1 MRRSSVCRGPGIW
14 AARSRL
20 VALCGA
26 LVLAAMLA
34 CRNPS
39 RMPQP
44 GEAQQPKSVSAAD
57 VRLAIT
63 ARLATPHRPDW
74 IPARQWTRVVRLYEQ
89 FDYAALW
96 SDPPGVKPRARALFR
111 AIEQAPFHA
120 LSTSGYSVAFVR
132 STVNGTAMTVPASA
146 ERLAEADL
154 RLTAAYVSYASDMLA
169 GQVDPRTVSQ
179 AWHISRRPAEIDS
192 ALAATLRGDNL
203 ETGLAAMI
211 PADPAYRTLQSAYA
225 RYRGI
230 ADSGGW
236 PAVRGT
242 RNLRARLEVE
252 GILARQQDSV
262 APNAAS
268 DVGLLVAVKRFQA
281 LHGLDTTGAPDPATL
296 RALNVT
302 AADRAH
308 QIGAN
313 MERMRWLPRTL
324 GSRYVVVNIP
334 SFRLHA
340 HDSAGTV
347 LEMKVA
353 VGAEYDRRAT
363 PAFSDSM
370 EYVVFRPYWNVP
382 ARIAQQEILPRARS
396 DSGLLD
402 RLGYEWYGD
411 GRGRRLRQRPG
422 PTNALGNVKF
432 MFPNQFDI
440 YLHDTPDKSVFARAD
455 RGVSFGCIRLERPDL
470 FAQFVLGW
478 PLDSVQR
485 SMRRPPDNRTVVLPR
500 KLPVYIVYFTV
511 FPRGDGVAFANDLY
525 DRDAALDRAL
535 MDSIMR
541 RHP

>member
-1 MRRSSVCRGPGIW
+1 MRRSAAGRGLEIW
-14 AARSRL
+14 FGRARL
-20 VALCGA
+20 LALSGA
-26 LVLAAMLA
+26 LVLAAVPA

-39 RMPQP
+39 RISQP
-44 GEAQQPKSVSAAD
+44 GEAQLPKWVSAAE

-63 ARLATPHRPDW
+63 TRLGPTHRPDW
-74 IPARQWTRVVRLYEQ
+74 VPARQWIRVVRLYEQ

-96 SDPPGVKPRARALFR
+96 IEPQGMKPRARALLA

-132 STVNGTAMTVPASA
+132 RIVNGTAMTVPASA
-146 ERLAEADL
+146 ERLAEADV
-154 RLTAAYVSYASDMLA
+154 RLTAAYVAYASDMLA

-179 AWHISRRPAEIDS
+179 AWHISRRPTESDS
-192 ALAATLRGDNL
+192 ALVATLRGENL

-211 PADPAYRTLQSAYA
+211 PADPAYRTLRSAYA
-225 RYRGI
+225 RYRAI
-230 ADSGGW
+230 ADAGGW
-236 PAVRGT
+236 PTVRD
-242 RNLRARLEVE
+242 NDDLRARLQVE
-252 GILARQQDSV
+252 GFVGPQPDGGR
-262 APNAAS
+262 S
-268 DVGLLVAVKRFQA
+268 DAVNDLPLVAAVKQFQA
-281 LHGLDTTGAPDPATL
+281 LHGLDTTGAVGPATL
-296 RALNVT
+296 HALNVT

-363 PAFSDSM
+363 PVFSDSM

-382 ARIAQQEILPRARS
+382 ARIAQQEILPRTRS

-411 GRGRRLRQRPG
+411 GRARRLRQRPG

-440 YLHDTPDKSVFARAD
+440 YLHDTPDKSVFAHAD
-455 RGVSFGCIRLERPDL
+455 RAVSFGCIRLERPDL

-485 SMRRPPDNRTVVLPR
+485 SMGRPPDNRTVVLQR

-511 FPRGDGVAFANDLY
+511 FPRGGGIAFANDLY
-525 DRDAALDRAL
+525 ARDAALDRAL